1 MKGHKDCQK
10 FKEMIMETRD
20 GEASAETAKKAAE
33 HIASCAECAQYD
45 ADLEKMASLASLM
58 KVEAPDYLE
67 TRVMAVISGQKVK
80 ISRNLAPLF
89 TYAASFALV
98 LFVSVFIIYNR
109 PTSAVKDIAMA
120 PVPAVKH
127 VMTAKAPVEVKYAKQ
142 AVKPAVVAASP
153 RTESAPAVRA
163 ASVQQIQPAVSAPVV
178 AAAPAPAPGV
188 SYASAAPAITNSQA
202 PKTAAA
208 SNQVE
213 NGNMISGA
221 AAPVNSIHDADAD
234 KITATPTV
242 VMTDIGVVADNL
254 INPNKGQCAKIRVQV
269 AQPETVKIIIYDKAA
284 RVVAVLLNESK
295 DTGTWETTWCGQ
307 NAAGAVVSQGV
318 YPVYI
323 QAGLS
328 VAKKFIIVTK

>member
-1 MKGHKDCQK
+1 MKGIKDCQK
-10 FKEMIMETRD
+10 FKEMIMEARD
-20 GEASAETAKKAAE
+20 GEASDETAKKAAE

-45 ADLEKMASLASLM
+45 ASLEKLASLTSLM

-67 TRVMAVISGQKVK
+67 TRVMAVISGQKAK
-80 ISRNLAPLF
+80 TSLNRAPLF
-89 TYAASFALV
+89 TYAASFAIV
-98 LFVSVFIIYNR
+98 LFVSVFIIYNK
-109 PTSAVKDIAMA
+109 PTTAVKDVAMA
-120 PVPAVKH
+120 PVAPVKH
-127 VMTAKAPVEVKYAKQ
+127 IMTAKAPVAVKYAKQ
-142 AVKPAVVAASP
+142 AAKPAVVAASAK
-153 RTESAPAVRA
+153 TESAPVVQA
-163 ASVQQIQPAVSAPVV
+163 APVQQQQPAVSAPVV
-178 AAAPAPAPGV
+178 AAAPAPGV
-188 SYASAAPAITNSQA
+188 SYASAAPAMINSQA

-208 SNQVE
+208 SNPVE
-213 NGNMISGA
+213 NSNMISGA
-221 AAPVNSIHDADAD
+221 AEPVNSIHAADAN

-254 INPNKGQCAKIRVQV
+254 INPNRGQCAKIRVQV

-307 NAAGAVVSQGV
+307 NDAGATVSQGV